1 MDNTTLETENLD
13 NQYNIETSTTNTQVE
28 AIIESKNIIP
38 KEDISYNLYFADKVK
53 DRFTDLINRIK
64 NESSLENELFNRL
77 KVLEQ
82 ESIKELNQL
91 LQKLNKNIFIRFAD
105 YTDRFLSR
113 YIVIMNG
120 DQVVSFRPLFW
131 CSVTI
136 FLPITLLAVIAM
148 VINTQISGWIDK
160 NYIKTRNALILK
172 HKDLKKLLIEQIKN
186 NQYSIK
192 DNPQNEELLNKYI
205 TDIEDNMLLQKIL
218 KEIYLL
224 EDKISEEK
232 QYITFNDDGIEE
244 EIEEQRRS
252 IDLKIENLIRHK
264 NNLEDLNK
272 DIEKLNSEIHNNN
285 ELIRILNFTHED
297 PKYISEE
304 YMSRLSELFN
314 IAIFQDAELKDKTER
329 YNNLSLMVKE
339 LENKISEF
347 NQNIRKR
354 DKLYNDFQ
362 ELLDKSITLKQ
373 AEEFIKIDTNRNNIK
388 LEINKF
394 ISSSKN
400 KNLIRSQ
407 SHNDIL
413 KSTRM
418 TLNKS
423 YSFNR

>member
-1 MDNTTLETENLD
+1 
-13 NQYNIETSTTNTQVE
+13 
-28 AIIESKNIIP
+28 
-38 KEDISYNLYFADKVK
+38 
-53 DRFTDLINRIK
+53 
-64 NESSLENELFNRL
+64 
-77 KVLEQ
+77 
-82 ESIKELNQL
+82 
-91 LQKLNKNIFIRFAD
+91 
-105 YTDRFLSR
+105 
-113 YIVIMNG
+113 MNG

-160 NYIKTRNALILK
+160 NYIKKRNALILK
-172 HKDLKKLLIEQIKN
+172 HNDLKKLLIEKIKN

-192 DNPQNEELLNKYI
+192 DDSRNEELLNKYI

-329 YNNLSLMVKE
+329 YNNLSLMVKK